1 MNLWTDC
8 EKSVILTIINLKSV
22 TVKEKEYA

>member
-8 EKSVILTIINLKSV
+8 GKSVILTIINLKSV